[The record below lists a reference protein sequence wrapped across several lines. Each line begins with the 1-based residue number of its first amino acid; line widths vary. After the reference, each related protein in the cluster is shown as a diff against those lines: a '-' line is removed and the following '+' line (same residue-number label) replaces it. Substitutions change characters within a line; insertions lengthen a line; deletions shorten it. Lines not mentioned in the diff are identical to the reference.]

1 MKRHLARAAAW
12 IGTIALLGWVL
23 SRVSFRDVGHAVANA
38 APWTVPM
45 IVLLTVLVYVSDT
58 FAIWRTFGWFVVRL
72 RFTEVLALRG
82 ATYPLALVNYSVGQV
97 AMVLFLRRSRGVTL
111 RRSGAAI
118 LLIMGINLLVLL
130 FLATLGLLLGA
141 DLVPLL
147 KTLIFA
153 AYGGLALYALLVAWK
168 PPFLR
173 SRAVFDVLLEA
184 GLAGHV
190 KAMLVR
196 LPHVFSLL
204 VLNFL
209 SLRAFGVKVPV
220 VQAVL
225 CLPIVFFVTV
235 LPISVQG
242 LGTTQ
247 AALTFF
253 FARFADGPPAMQ
265 TASVV
270 ASSLGTQAVATAV
283 QILIGIYCL
292 NTQVGRDLKKA
303 SAAPPPAQ
311 EPASA

>member
-12 IGTIALLGWVL
+12 IGTIALLAWVL

-45 IVLLTVLVYVSDT
+45 IVVLTLAVYLSDS
-58 FAIWRTFGWFVVRL
+58 FAIWKTFGWFVVRL
-72 RFTEVLALRG
+72 RFVEVLALRG

-97 AMVLFLRRSRGVTL
+97 AMVLFLRRSRGVPL
-111 RRSGAAI
+111 RRSGATI
-118 LLIMGINLLVLL
+118 LLVMGINLLVLL
-130 FLATLGLLLGA
+130 FLASLGLALGA

-153 AYGGLALYALLVAWK
+153 AYAGLTLYAILVAWK

-173 SRAVFDVLLEA
+173 SRAVLDVLLEA

-209 SLRAFGVKVPV
+209 SLRAFGVKVPL

-225 CLPIVFFVTV
+225 CLPIVFFVAV

-253 FARFADGPPAMQ
+253 FARYADGSPEMQ
-265 TASVV
+265 TAAVV
-270 ASSLGTQAVATAV
+270 ASSLGMQAVAMAV
-283 QILIGIYCL
+283 QLLVGVFCL
-292 NTQVGRDLKKA
+292 NTQVGRDLKTA
-303 SAAPPPAQ
+303 SASAPPAEQPS
-311 EPASA
+311 SA